1 VAQVAQL
8 AQHYLAITVHSLPLG
23 MASAALLRA
32 VLGTNAAP
40 WWSPAALVTAALDL
54 I

>member
-1 VAQVAQL
+1 VAQL
-8 AQHYLAITVHSLPLG
+8 AQRYLAITVHSLPLG
-23 MASAALLRA
+23 HGQRRLLRA